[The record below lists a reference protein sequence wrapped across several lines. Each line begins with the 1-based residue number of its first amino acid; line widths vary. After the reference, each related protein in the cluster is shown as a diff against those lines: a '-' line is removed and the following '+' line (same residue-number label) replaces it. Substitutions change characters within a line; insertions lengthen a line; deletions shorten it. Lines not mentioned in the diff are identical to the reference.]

1 ASLMALGPVVAR
13 GQTATPDGQETAS
26 ISRVL
31 ILESEREKTAAEL
44 AALTSRISLTK
55 ESVTAL
61 DAEIAAL
68 AEDRAKIRTAMIE
81 AAAAQKLI
89 EKDIAA
95 PESRID
101 ALSGDEASLKTS
113 LRTRRGLLAEVL
125 GALERMGRKPPPAL
139 LVRPDDALGSVRSAI
154 PLGA

>member
-1 ASLMALGPVVAR
+1 MRNHATQPDRASPARHRGWRLALAKLGLVGLMAFGTPAAR
-13 GQTATPDGQETAS
+13 AESTPSDASETAS

-31 ILESEREKTAAEL
+31 ILEQEREKTAAEL
-44 AALTSRISLTK
+44 TDLTSRISLTR

-68 AEDRAKIRTAMIE
+68 AEDRTKIRAAMID

-95 PESRID
+95 TESRID
-101 ALSGDEASLKTS
+101 ALAGDGK
-113 LRTRRGLLAEVL
+113 
-125 GALERMGRKPPPAL
+125 
-139 LVRPDDALGSVRSAI
+139 SVV
-154 PLGA
+154 